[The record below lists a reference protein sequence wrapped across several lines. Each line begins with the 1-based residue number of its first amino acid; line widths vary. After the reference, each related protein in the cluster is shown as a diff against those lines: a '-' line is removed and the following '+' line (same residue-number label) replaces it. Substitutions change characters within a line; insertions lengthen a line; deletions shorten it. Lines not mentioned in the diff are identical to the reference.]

1 MKKVIV
7 ALVIIVFFIT
17 IGVLE
22 QVFLNKLFNDLQ
34 EYTEEIRVLCEE
46 KNFEL
51 AHQKTIE
58 MKERWHKRK
67 HFIETII
74 SHNETKEITMRIAEL
89 EGYIS
94 ASDDK
99 SAIATSAILS
109 DYCHNLLE
117 ILAFS
122 YSTIL

>member
-1 MKKVIV
+1 MKKVIIAV
-7 ALVIIVFFIT
+7 AIIVFFIT

-22 QVFLNKLFNDLQ
+22 QVFLKKLFNEVQ
-34 EYTEEIRVLCEE
+34 EYTEEVRVLCEE
-46 KNFEL
+46 KNFEF
-51 AHQKTIE
+51 AHQKTID
-58 MKERWHKRK
+58 MKEKWHKKK

-74 SHNETKEITMRIAEL
+74 SHNETKEITLRIAEL

-99 SAIATSAILS
+99 SAIATAAILS

>member
-1 MKKVIV
+1 MKKIII
-7 ALVIIVFFIT
+7 ALVIIVIFIT

-22 QVFLNKLFNDLQ
+22 QVYLDKLFKDVQ
-34 EYTEEIRVLCEE
+34 DQTEKIRDLCEE
-46 KNFEL
+46 KNFTL
-51 AHQKTIE
+51 AHQTTTE
-58 MKERWHKRK
+58 MKEKWHKNK
-67 HFIETII
+67 HFLETII

-99 SAIATSAILS
+99 SAIATASILS
-109 DYCHNLLE
+109 DYCHNLKE

-122 YSTIL
+122 YSTIF

>member
-7 ALVIIVFFIT
+7 ALAIIIFFIT

-22 QVFLNKLFNDLQ
+22 QVFINKLFTDIQ
-34 EYTEEIRVLCEE
+34 EQTEEIRVLCEE
-46 KNFEL
+46 KNFTP
-51 AHQKTIE
+51 AKQKTLE
-58 MKERWHKRK
+58 MKNMWHKKK
-67 HFIETII
+67 HFMETII

-99 SAIATSAILS
+99 SAIATSAILA

-122 YSTIL
+122 YSTIF